1 MNDNLLYRIFKL
13 NEKLNK
19 FKHGIII
26 NGQFAFDEQNIVTRY
41 YSLDTQ
47 MFEKYQI
54 GTCWDFTEY
63 EAKIFEEDF
72 GFTCSVDRELKD
84 DKTFSMYYMVII
96 DKTVAQPTHTWL
108 SFKYNG
114 SYYLFESHLESQKGI
129 HVFET
134 EDEML
139 RFYARKIYKKN
150 NYTFDDYPMVIV
162 KYKRNELEGK
172 SPYDFVLNCIDNN
185 TLALLNYFI
194 IPQKVDIDVN
204 LSI

>member
-1 MNDNLLYRIFKL
+1 
-13 NEKLNK
+13 
-19 FKHGIII
+19 
-26 NGQFAFDEQNIVTRY
+26 
-41 YSLDTQ
+41 
-47 MFEKYQI
+47 
-54 GTCWDFTEY
+54 
-63 EAKIFEEDF
+63 
-72 GFTCSVDRELKD
+72 
-84 DKTFSMYYMVII
+84 MYYMVII